1 LKDEKQ
7 DEGDYLSVISIKELK
22 KEISPLISSD
32 STDNEGA
39 KSFDL
44 KIFFI
49 QLSLLDDSIGANK
62 IIEKVVLASKALLER
77 TTIPQVK
84 QKIETLQ
91 LTQTQEFWDGVT
103 LSKLEMIREELRDLM
118 QYLITEPEFYRIDIQ
133 DEIIDQGTTGVNIRD
148 FRSYKEKVFSYMFE
162 NIENP
167 VIHRIYNLEPI
178 KESDLEELEK
188 VMWEELGSKDDYDK
202 ISKNASIPVFVRS
215 IVGINQEA
223 INTKLGQFIN
233 DSTLNS
239 SQQEFLKVIVNFV
252 KENGDIT
259 VDDLINTEP
268 FESIELDY
276 LFSDDLDSVIKIVN
290 VLHETIVPYNTREE
304 KVMK

>member
-1 LKDEKQ
+1 
-7 DEGDYLSVISIKELK
+7 
-22 KEISPLISSD
+22 
-32 STDNEGA
+32 
-39 KSFDL
+39 
-44 KIFFI
+44 
-49 QLSLLDDSIGANK
+49 
-62 IIEKVVLASKALLER
+62 
-77 TTIPQVK
+77 
-84 QKIETLQ
+84 
-91 LTQTQEFWDGVT
+91 
-103 LSKLEMIREELRDLM
+103 MIREELRDLM